1 MDKTK
6 HKIQFIAHGHE
17 NLLATHPRTFE
28 FTKDKHL
35 TKQGDCIIGV
45 SATFDIDEIKKLG
58 LKDNQKILIEISCNE
73 KSDEITAYYNVGF
86 TNNHEM
92 VIRITDYKDQRTFA
106 VKADKSSLEINR
118 ELVEMMKDDK
128 NKIDVLIEKSY
139 L

>member
-6 HKIQFIAHGHE
+6 KTIQFTAQGHE

-35 TKQGDCIIGV
+35 TKRGDCIIGAQ
-45 SATFDIDEIKKLG
+45 ATFDIDEVKKLK
-58 LKDNQKILIEISCNE
+58 LKDNDQILIKISCNGISE
-73 KSDEITAYYNVGF
+73 EVIAYYNAGF

-106 VKADKSSLEINR
+106 INANKSSLEIKR
-118 ELVEMMKDDK
+118 ELVELMKTDK
-128 NKIDVLIEKSY
+128 TQIIVLIEK